1 MRTSSA
7 RGRTPS
13 SYWRMRRRWEAFGS
27 YSVLATIP
35 SASRSKKTTTPTR
48 AGRRWDDSYC
58 GRPACL
64 RGGGQATSPDS
75 RHRPQSARVRHRCPG
90 RARGSTVPAG
100 RVFSLKATWLVSST
114 GRPAVGSAAK
124 HREVQD
130 ALTIRPGS
138 CGSSAPRLS
147 WSRPILDIPITQ

>member
-1 MRTSSA
+1 MCPCVRQASWEAQVIKLFEIWPTYPIFNLVIKTGESRGSSA
-7 RGRTPS
+7 P
-13 SYWRMRRRWEAFGS
+13 
-27 YSVLATIP
+27 ATIP
-35 SASRSKKTTTPTR
+35 SASRSKTTRQTR

-114 GRPAVGSAAK
+114 GRPAVGLEATPWSPG
-124 HREVQD
+124 
-130 ALTIRPGS
+130 RPQPGLEAVA
-138 CGSSAPRLS
+138 GVLHG
-147 WSRPILDIPITQ
+147 